1 MIVVADLH
9 IHSRFS
15 RSCSK
20 QINFRNLSHWCNIK
34 GINLLGTGDFTHS
47 LWLKE
52 FEDEMIDLENGF
64 YKLRNDDSDVRFVLS
79 SEIHVFINKMIKPEE
94 FIL

>member
-34 GINLLGTGDFTHS
+34 VLIYWAQETLLTLCG
-47 LWLKE
+47 
-52 FEDEMIDLENGF
+52 
-64 YKLRNDDSDVRFVLS
+64 
-79 SEIHVFINKMIKPEE
+79 
-94 FIL
+94 